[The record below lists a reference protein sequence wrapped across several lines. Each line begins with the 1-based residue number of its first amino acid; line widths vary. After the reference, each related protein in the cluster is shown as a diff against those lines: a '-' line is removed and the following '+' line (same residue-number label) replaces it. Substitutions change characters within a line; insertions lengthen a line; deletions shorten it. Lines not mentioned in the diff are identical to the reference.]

1 MTTYE
6 FSLLFS
12 LPSADEDPDMYVEG
26 LYEAGC
32 NDATIGIGRKGL
44 IALAFD
50 REAESATVAVESAIR
65 NVRKVIPDAKLVEAS
80 PDYVGLTEA
89 AEIAGFSRQNMRKL
103 MLKDTNSFPI
113 AVHVGNPAVYH
124 LDAVLKWFK
133 DVRKIK
139 VRDDLVEISAVTRH
153 INLAKELSQVSGRG
167 ISKRLQQLVS

>member
-6 FSLLFS
+6 FSLSFT
-12 LPSADEDPDMYVEG
+12 LPRDDEDPDTYVEA

-32 NDATIGIGRKGL
+32 ADATIGIGRLGM
-44 IALAFD
+44 IAIDFD
-50 REAESATVAVESAIR
+50 RDAASARAAIESAIR
-65 NVRKVIPDAKLVEAS
+65 DVRKVIPHAKLIEAS

-103 MLKDTNSFPI
+103 MLKDTHSFPV

-133 DVRKIK
+133 DVRKIEI
-139 VRDDLVEISAVTRH
+139 RDDLVEVSAITRQ
-153 INLAKELSQVSGRG
+153 INVAKELTQIPKRG
-167 ISKRLQQLVS
+167 ISKKLQALVS

>member
-6 FSLLFS
+6 FSLIFT
-12 LPSADEDPDMYVEG
+12 LPHEDEDPDIYVEA

-32 NDATIGIGRKGL
+32 ADATIGIGRMGM
-44 IALAFD
+44 IALDFD
-50 REAESATVAVESAIR
+50 RDALSAYAAIESAIR
-65 NVRKVIPDAKLVEAS
+65 DVRKVIPQAKLVEAS

-103 MLKDTNSFPI
+103 ILKDTNSFPI

-133 DVRKIK
+133 DVRKID
-139 VRDDLVEISAVTRH
+139 VRNDLVEVSAVTRQ
-153 INLAKELSQVSGRG
+153 INLAKELSQLPKRG
-167 ISKRLQQLVS
+167 ISKRLQALVS